1 MEQNKESSQPATDGS
16 TEVVRHG
23 RMAGHGP
30 KADAGAVLAATRFP
44 LLRRISI
51 TSLLATLITATLL
64 IFLYRQDQ
72 LAEHEQIATQ
82 ENEKTA
88 IHLIQLMNE
97 QITAYVAATAGLD
110 TLALR
115 ANPGIAPFNATLDTV
130 REHDILKLKL
140 YNSSGVTI
148 FSSVPDDIGGT
159 SRNPEI
165 PKKAMASGTQHRLEF
180 RDTFRTPAGDVRDR
194 NILATYVPL
203 THAEKRIGVLE
214 IYADITPSFDRIY
227 AKTVNIALIIFGAF
241 AALYATLFLSAF
253 RADRAIAE
261 WQQTVADNNR
271 KLTESEARL
280 WTTINSAL
288 DAVIS
293 IDAESRLIGFNPAA
307 EAMFGWRR
315 AEVIGRTM
323 TELLIPERHR
333 SNHQNG
339 VDRYIKTGE
348 THILNRRIEIT
359 ALRRDGTE
367 FPIELTI
374 TPIREGDRII
384 FTAYIRDITE
394 HKRVEEAQQEALHRL
409 QLITSQVPG
418 AVYQFLLR
426 PDGSY
431 CLPFASNAIRGL
443 FRVSPEELRED
454 ASRLFAA
461 IHPDDHGDT
470 LASIEAS
477 ARDLTPWHHEFRVKF
492 DDGTMLWLQGDSHP
506 QREADG
512 STLWHG
518 FITDITGR
526 KQAEEELRESRA
538 FHQSVTEAMGEIG
551 IGLFIV
557 DTDYRVRYMNAVM
570 KEWFGDQTGRTCY
583 SSIGGATGQCA
594 HCQIEQVLI
603 EKATTRYTPVMP
615 DGRAFDI
622 IATPIQNRDGTISK
636 LEVIRDVTEHRL
648 AEQELRIAA
657 KAFESQEGMFITSA
671 NGIIERV
678 NKAFIEITGYSAE
691 EVVGKTAAI
700 LKSGRHDAAFYQAV
714 RNALESDGYWQGEIW
729 NRRKNGEI
737 YPEWQTIS
745 AVRGANEQVTHYVS
759 AFADISQRKQSE
771 EQIHS
776 LAFYDPLTQL
786 PNRRL
791 LLDRLHQA
799 LALSVRTDRQ
809 GALLFID
816 LDNFKSINDTQGH
829 AVGDLLLIEVAKRLQ
844 GCIREGD
851 TTARLGGDEF
861 VVLLEDLD
869 EDEQAAAAQA
879 EAVGEKIREILAQ
892 PCLINGHE
900 HHSTASIGITLFRG
914 PVRTMEEMLK
924 RADVALYQAK
934 ADGRNTV
941 RFFDPAMQTAVS
953 ARVALES
960 DLRRAVSEQEQFL
973 LYYQPQVD
981 SSGRMIGAEALV
993 RWRHPERGMVSP
1005 ADFIPLAEESGLILP
1020 LGHWVMATACE
1031 QLAAWAA
1038 QPEMAH
1044 LTLAVNV
1051 SAKQFNLPTFV
1062 EEVLALVDYFG
1073 VNPARLK
1080 LEITESLLLDN
1091 VNDII
1096 AKMTALKT
1104 RGISFSMDDFGTGYS
1119 SLSYLKRLP
1128 LYQLKIDQ
1136 SFVRDVLTDPNDA
1149 AIAKIII
1156 SLAKS
1161 MNLAVIAEGVE
1172 TEAQRKFL
1180 ELNDCHA
1187 FQGYLFSKPV
1197 PVKEFEQL
1205 IAKYA

>member
-1 MEQNKESSQPATDGS
+1 MEQDKESSRPLPSTDDS
-16 TEVVRHG
+16 IEVVRHA
-23 RMAGHGP
+23 RMAGHGQ
-30 KADAGAVLAATRFP
+30 KVDAGAALAATRFP

-72 LAEHEQIATQ
+72 LAEHGQIAAQ

-88 IHLIQLMNE
+88 IHLIQLMDG

-110 TLALR
+110 TQALR
-115 ANPGIAPFNATLDTV
+115 TNSGIAPFNAILNTV

-140 YNSSGVTI
+140 YNPSGVTI

-165 PKKAMASGTQHRLEF
+165 PKKALASGTQHRLEF
-180 RDTFRTPAGDVRDR
+180 RDTFRTPAGDIRDR

-261 WQQTVADNNR
+261 WQKTVADNNR

-315 AEVIGRTM
+315 AEAIGRTM

-339 VDRYIKTGE
+339 IDRYIKTGE

-374 TPIREGDRII
+374 TPIREGDRVI

-394 HKRVEEAQQEALHRL
+394 RKHA
-409 QLITSQVPG
+409 
-418 AVYQFLLR
+418 
-426 PDGSY
+426 
-431 CLPFASNAIRGL
+431 
-443 FRVSPEELRED
+443 ED
-454 ASRLFAA
+454 
-461 IHPDDHGDT
+461 
-470 LASIEAS
+470 
-477 ARDLTPWHHEFRVKF
+477 
-492 DDGTMLWLQGDSHP
+492 
-506 QREADG
+506 
-512 STLWHG
+512 
-518 FITDITGR
+518 
-526 KQAEEELRESRA
+526 ELRESRA

-691 EVVGKTAAI
+691 EVVGKTAVI
-700 LKSGRHDAAFYQAV
+700 LKSGRHDAAFYQAI

-745 AVRGANEQVTHYVS
+745 AVRGTNEQVTHYVS

-879 EAVGEKIREILAQ
+879 EAAGEKIREILGQ

-900 HHSTASIGITLFRG
+900 QHSTASIGITLFRG

-934 ADGRNTV
+934 AEGRNTV

-1051 SAKQFNLPTFV
+1051 SAKQFHLPTFV

-1091 VNDII
+1091 VDDII

-1149 AIAKIII
+1149 AIAKTIIA
-1156 SLAKS
+1156 LAQS

-1180 ELNDCHA
+1180 ELNDCHT